1 MRHSRPIA
9 IALASSVGLLAGC
22 ASVLIP
28 SNSPAN
34 ASAVVSPPGA
44 IELDYSYHAQQD
56 GDWCDPADIEMWLQ
70 ADGIALPSGDDHAVQ
85 QTFWSYETSHNDGY
99 TIAQWNASPYAV
111 AVTLAQYG
119 HLSGIGDAPQPTLA
133 AAGSVI
139 SHSVAMLHQ
148 PVIVMIYG
156 ATHYVLI
163 TGVQLGSGGADAPP
177 LAVTFANPLAFGVSA
192 TPPADS
198 DGAETMSWSDFA
210 TWYTADSHHGGVWAG
225 EWVLIASGIPLVR

>member
-1 MRHSRPIA
+1 MRRSRPLA
-9 IALASSVGLLAGC
+9 ILLASSVGLVSGC

-28 SNSPAN
+28 SNSLAN
-34 ASAVVSPPGA
+34 ASAVVNPPGA
-44 IELDYSYHAQQD
+44 IELDYSYHSQQN

-70 ADGIALPSGDDHAVQ
+70 ADRIALPRGDAHAIQ

-111 AVTLAQYG
+111 AVTLAHYG

-139 SHSVAMLHQ
+139 SRSVATLHQ

-163 TGVQLGSGGADAPP
+163 TGVQLGAQGADGPP

-192 TPPADS
+192 TPPAGS

-210 TWYTADSHHGGVWAG
+210 SWYTTDTNHGGVWASK
-225 EWVLIASGIPLVR
+225 WVLVAAGIPLVR

>member
-1 MRHSRPIA
+1 MA
-9 IALASSVGLLAGC
+9 IVLASSVGLLAGC

-34 ASAVVSPPGA
+34 ASAVISPPGA
-44 IELDYSYHAQQD
+44 VELDYSYHSQQN

-70 ADGIALPSGDDHAVQ
+70 ADHIALPSGNDHTIQ

-99 TIAQWNASPYAV
+99 TVAEWNASPYAV
-111 AVTLAQYG
+111 AVTIAHYG

-133 AAGSVI
+133 AAGAVI
-139 SHSVAMLHQ
+139 SESVANLHQ

-156 ATHYVLI
+156 ASHYVLI
-163 TGVQLGSGGADAPP
+163 TGVQLGPGGAEAAP
-177 LAVTFANPLAFGVSA
+177 LEVTFANPLAFGVSA
-192 TPPADS
+192 TPPGGS

-210 TWYTADSHHGGVWAG
+210 ASYTADTHHGGIWANQ
-225 EWVLIASGIPLVR
+225 WVLIASGIPLLH